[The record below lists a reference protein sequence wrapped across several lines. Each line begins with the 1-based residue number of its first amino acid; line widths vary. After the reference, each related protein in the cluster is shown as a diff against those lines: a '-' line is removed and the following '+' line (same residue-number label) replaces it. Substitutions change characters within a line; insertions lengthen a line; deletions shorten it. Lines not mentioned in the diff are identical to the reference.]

1 MDLVTFTEENI
12 NGNLDFLSSI
22 FWKTIPFSIERDVF
36 QRYWS
41 KGLTYAFPSFNVI
54 GRVLAKVQRKKV
66 TILVPSAWQTQTW
79 FPKLLEMAI
88 QNPTL
93 LSSYPGL
100 LTNPKREFYSLLLK
114 QFVRLVA
121 CTVSGKSYLQKEF
134 QEGPPISSPKQQEW
148 EPILIANRSEESLI
162 VGVVKDRLI
171 SLDVV

>member
-66 TILVPSAWQTQTW
+66 TDLGAFCLANSDMVPKIARNGHSKPDSS
-79 FPKLLEMAI
+79 FKLPRVINKSKKGVLFTVTKTI
-88 QNPTL
+88 RKT
-93 LSSYPGL
+93 SSM
-100 LTNPKREFYSLLLK
+100 YS
-114 QFVRLVA
+114 FR
-121 CTVSGKSYLQKEF
+121 
-134 QEGPPISSPKQQEW
+134 
-148 EPILIANRSEESLI
+148 
-162 VGVVKDRLI
+162 
-171 SLDVV
+171 